1 MRESFNR
8 TPRRTPALE
17 THNARMRTTQ
27 PTIVVVRSPSVS
39 STAGLEAD
47 ADDVNVNESE
57 RADVVSE
64 LRHETVVLRNDV
76 GDDIR
81 GNAVVA
87 HARGD
92 SACSTDGYVD
102 DRRLGSRRRGRVNA
116 CDECD
121 LELIIALGGTN
132 RMRTRRLTTRAHPTS
147 RLMTRRV
154 DGDVETG
161 IPVGEDDRSRS
172 GRIRGYERA
181 GSSSLKT
188 RAWNALRRFAGGR
201 VDASD
206 ETAMTL
212 AEAIADDDAW
222 YVRWRN
228 GLGCAAVLALMVLAA
243 LPLSAWV
250 AG

>member
-1 MRESFNR
+1 MNDSFHR

-64 LRHETVVLRNDV
+64 LRNDA
-76 GDDIR
+76 GDGIR
-81 GNAVVA
+81 GNVA

-92 SACSTDGYVD
+92 SACSTDEYVN

-121 LELIIALGGTN
+121 LELIIALGVQTECE
-132 RMRTRRLTTRAHPTS
+132 R
-147 RLMTRRV
+147 
-154 DGDVETG
+154 
-161 IPVGEDDRSRS
+161 DD
-172 GRIRGYERA
+172 
-181 GSSSLKT
+181 
-188 RAWNALRRFAGGR
+188 
-201 VDASD
+201 
-206 ETAMTL
+206 
-212 AEAIADDDAW
+212 
-222 YVRWRN
+222 
-228 GLGCAAVLALMVLAA
+228 
-243 LPLSAWV
+243 
-250 AG
+250 

>member
-1 MRESFNR
+1 
-8 TPRRTPALE
+8 
-17 THNARMRTTQ
+17 
-27 PTIVVVRSPSVS
+27 
-39 STAGLEAD
+39 
-47 ADDVNVNESE
+47 
-57 RADVVSE
+57 
-64 LRHETVVLRNDV
+64 
-76 GDDIR
+76 
-81 GNAVVA
+81 
-87 HARGD
+87 
-92 SACSTDGYVD
+92 
-102 DRRLGSRRRGRVNA
+102 
-116 CDECD
+116 
-121 LELIIALGGTN
+121 
-132 RMRTRRLTTRAHPTS
+132 MRTRRLTTCVYRTN

-161 IPVGEDDRSRS
+161 IPVGEDDGLRH

-181 GSSSLKT
+181 GSLSLKT
-188 RAWNALRRFAGGR
+188 RAWNALRRFAGGG

-206 ETAMTL
+206 GTSMTL